1 MNIAFLVVKHIIR
14 GGGIERYTLELGS
27 RLVDRGHNVTV
38 YSMRHYGQVPTEY
51 KGMRI
56 ISVPSF
62 AAYSMQKLSCSAV
75 AAVRASFNQEF
86 DILHFHSLAP
96 AAFAWIPKLR
106 GHKCVLQMHGLE
118 WKRTRW
124 GNFGS
129 LFVRFLEKL
138 ALPQVHAYTAVSQTQ
153 CDYFLQHYG
162 IKMEYIPTA
171 ADIKPK
177 IEANEIYRLGLE
189 PGRYILFV
197 CRLVKEKG
205 AHYLIPAFRQL
216 NTEMKLV
223 IAGDVQGGQKY
234 KRKLFELANG
244 DHRIL
249 FPGFAEG
256 RLLEELFGHCYIC
269 VQPSD
274 VEGLSLS
281 ILEAM
286 SYGRCCLVSDI
297 PENLEAIGDCG
308 FRFPSSDIDSLQER
322 LDWLLGHP
330 QQVEAMGICAKERVR
345 LQYSWQSVTDQ
356 MEDFYLNVLQ
366 KEARTPRLLFG
377 SESYFKKAMFCGK
390 LRSDEK
396 VYAAK
401 ISSERVE
408 SSDIRTLP
416 PKSIMLNA
424 FSVDAED
431 WFHILNTPSTPPIQ
445 QWDGLESRLE
455 PNMEKILEI
464 LDESDIRATFFWLGW
479 LAERH
484 RSLVRKCHRQ
494 GHEIA
499 SHSYAHVLPWE
510 VGPQR
515 FKDDIVRAKKVL
527 EDIVGGKVAGFRTA
541 GFGITKRAK
550 WAFDVIAEAGYKYDS
565 SVTPSFWEPFG
576 KTTCQKSI
584 RTIVT
589 SNGPLIEVPVSAFRL
604 FGLRIGLFGG
614 GYLRLLPKWALWLGI
629 QQLRGVGCPLIAYI
643 HPREIDPEHPR
654 LTLGPLRRFRCY
666 INVKRTL
673 PKLQWLCKNYDF
685 VPIRELVNAF
695 CDG

>member
-1 MNIAFLVVKHIIR
+1 MHIAFLAVKNIVR

-38 YSMRHYGQVPTEY
+38 YAMRHYGQVPTEY

-75 AAVRASFNQEF
+75 AAVKASFNQEF

-118 WKRTRW
+118 WKRSRW
-124 GNFGS
+124 GTVGS
-129 LFVRFLEKL
+129 WVAKFLEKV
-138 ALPQVHAYTAVSQTQ
+138 ALPQVDAYTAVSQTQ

-171 ADIKPK
+171 ADIKPE
-177 IEANEIYRLGLE
+177 IEASEIYQLGLE

-197 CRLVKEKG
+197 CRLVEEKG
-205 AHYLIPAFRQL
+205 AHYLIPAFRRL

-223 IAGDVQGGQKY
+223 IADDVQGGQKY
-234 KRKLFELANG
+234 KRKLLELANG
-244 DHRIL
+244 DHQIL
-249 FPGFAEG
+249 FPGFVEG
-256 RLLEELFGHCYIC
+256 RLLEELFCHCYIC

-308 FRFPSSDIDSLQER
+308 FRFPSSNIDSLKEH

-330 QQVEAMGICAKERVR
+330 QQVKAIGFRAKERVR

-356 MEDFYLNVLQ
+356 MEDFYLSVLR
-366 KEARTPRLLFG
+366 KEASMPRLLG
-377 SESYFKKAMFCGK
+377 AGESCTEKAMPYSR
-390 LRSDEK
+390 LRANEK

-401 ISSERVE
+401 DSSERVK
-408 SSDIRTLP
+408 SPSIRTLP
-416 PKSIMLNA
+416 AESKLLNA

-431 WFHILNTPSTPPIQ
+431 WFHILSTPSTPPIQ
-445 QWDGLESRLE
+445 QWDSLESRLE
-455 PNMEKILEI
+455 PNMEKIFEI

-484 RSLVRKCHRQ
+484 KSLVRKCHRQ
-494 GHEIA
+494 GHEIG

-515 FKDDIVRAKKVL
+515 FKDDIIRAKKTL
-527 EDIVGGKVAGFRTA
+527 EDIIGEKVAGFRTA
-541 GFGITKRAK
+541 GFGITERAK
-550 WAFDVIAEAGYKYDS
+550 WAFDIIAEAGYEYDS
-565 SVTPSFWEPFG
+565 SIIPSFWEPFS
-576 KTTCQKSI
+576 KTARQQSV

-589 SNGPLIEVPVSAFRL
+589 SNGTLIEVPVSAFRL

-629 QQLRGVGCPLIAYI
+629 QQLRSGGCPMIAYI

-654 LTLGPLRRFRCY
+654 LLLGPLRRFRYY

-673 PKLQWLCKNYDF
+673 PKFRWLCKNYDF
-685 VPIRELVNAF
+685 VPIRELISAS